1 MTECSRGDVVLV
13 RYQHSS
19 GEQPQLRPAVVVSS
33 ETYHQGR
40 GHMVLAAVTGNPRPP
55 EPGDTVVQE
64 WRDAG
69 LLGPSLV
76 TGVLF
81 TSKPDLLEKRLG
93 SLNPQDMRGVESSL
107 RLCIGL

>member
-1 MTECSRGDVVLV
+1 MTECNRGDVVLV

-33 ETYHQGR
+33 ETYHLGR
-40 GHMVLAAVTGNPRPP
+40 GHMVLAAVTSNSQPP
-55 EPGDTVVQE
+55 KPGDTAIQE
-64 WRDAG
+64 WREAG

-81 TSKPDLLEKRLG
+81 TSKPESLEKRLG
-93 SLNPQDMRGVESSL
+93 ALNPQDMRGVESSL